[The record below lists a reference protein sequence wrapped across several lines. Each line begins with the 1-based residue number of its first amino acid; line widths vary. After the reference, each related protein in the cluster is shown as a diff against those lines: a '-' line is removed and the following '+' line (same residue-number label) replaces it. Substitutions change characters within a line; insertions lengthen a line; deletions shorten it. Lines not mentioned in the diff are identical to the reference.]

1 MTTNK
6 KTKVWEE
13 YSMFRKEFF
22 IGVALALF
30 FSAWTTVQQ
39 ARAEG
44 PVNKGDNKQKVH
56 KVMTNSLYR
65 PMDINN
71 IFNYYSNNGD
81 GSFNKFKS
89 DNEGFEFPIGSVV
102 GTCIFE
108 DGLVWTAF
116 KNDTL
121 YCGGSTYN
129 HGVQAGRILQ
139 YGTATSLPV
148 ADDAGK
154 SEYRVYRVRPDIKPT
169 SDAATIASETNILQN
184 SEVPYINQFEG
195 YSASD
200 LLNQYWTD
208 WNQWPANE
216 GAPFTD
222 ANGVAHLNGGSGY
235 DPTTCTPGFPGAD
248 QTQWMVMNDANA
260 PLTRGLYGSNP
271 IGIEVQRTIWAY
283 NRPGALGNTIFI
295 SYTFINKSGMRLD
308 SMYVSQWADPDLGFA
323 GDDATG
329 CDTTRSLGYVYN
341 GEARDANFASLGLP
355 PPSAGFDF
363 FQGPK
368 VAATSADT
376 AIFNMQRVGGYV
388 NLPMTAFTFFINGN
402 ATFTDPP
409 LNDVR
414 GTPQWYNLMRGR
426 VSTTGA
432 PFDPSVTGGSSFCYP
447 GDPVTGKGPTFVG
460 QGSVSSPADVRMCLN
475 SGPFSMNPGD
485 TQQVV
490 VAALAGLGADYLSSI
505 SVLRSNDDIAQSA
518 YNSLFQLAVPPPQ
531 PAVKVANLDNEIV
544 LSWGDPVAAAKVENS
559 VSKGYTFEGYNV
571 YQYQRNSPT
580 GGKLI
585 ATYDV
590 VDGIRTIQDTT
601 FSVALGTYVVTPT
614 EYGTDS
620 GIKHALTITQDA
632 FTGGPLVNDRDYYYA
647 VTAYSVNLTE
657 GLVPHALE
665 SSPAILD
672 VRPQAPGNGVRFAF
686 ASGDSLS
693 VTHAGSSDGTVVA
706 SVIDPGVLTGHQ
718 YRVNFDTTGGT
729 TTWKLTDVT
738 SGKVMLSD
746 QTQTPAGT
754 PPPGYVIDGVQI
766 ATFGPPPGMKDW
778 SWTPSTGRFWTW
790 ANGNWGAEGFGG
802 AIGNGYDQW
811 FSSSTVTYDQLRNV
825 EIRFANTDTAGNI
838 LDPNDPNASFAYRY
852 LRGAQNPPAQPW
864 FAPIPNPGGSFNY
877 QDFTKSMPFSA
888 WNMETNPPTRLAV
901 GYNENN
907 VKNGLA
913 DGKYWPPYYNDATYG
928 DNISTGGPREWFY
941 IFDVPYSTTPDPT
954 LQQNILNNTLPVM
967 WFGTVTRRN
976 TNAWTSQNVMEIIT
990 NHINTPSDQFTF
1002 TATAPTQDK
1011 ANEVA
1016 DISKINV
1023 FPNPYFGFNRLE
1035 ADKYTRWVRFTH
1047 LPKNAT
1053 IRIFNLAGI
1062 LVRTLVKSDN
1072 TQFADWDLMNE
1083 HQLPIAAGMYIA
1095 HIDCPGIGTKILKLA
1110 IIPEQ
1115 QFLDHY

>member
-1 MTTNK
+1 MI
-6 KTKVWEE
+6 
-13 YSMFRKEFF
+13 RKEFL
-22 IGVALALF
+22 IGFAAALVLVACTL
-30 FSAWTTVQQ
+30 VHP

-44 PVNKGDNKQKVH
+44 PVNKGDSKQKVH
-56 KVMTNSLYR
+56 KVLTNNLYR

-71 IFNYYSNNGD
+71 IFNYYSNTGD

-89 DNEGFEFPIGSVV
+89 DNEGFEFPIGSYV

-129 HGVQAGRILQ
+129 RGLQAGRILQ

-169 SDAATIASETNILQN
+169 SDAATITSETSALQN
-184 SEVPYINQFEG
+184 SEVPYINHFES
-195 YSASD
+195 YTASD
-200 LLNQYWTD
+200 LLTQYWND
-208 WNQWPANE
+208 WNQWPASE

-222 ANGVAHLNGGSGY
+222 ANGVAHVNGGSGY
-235 DPTTCTPGFPGAD
+235 DPTTCIPGFPGAD
-248 QTQWMVMNDANA
+248 QTEWMVMNDVNA
-260 PLTRGLYGSNP
+260 PLSRGLYGSNP

-283 NRPGALGNTIFI
+283 NRPGALGNTIFL
-295 SYTFINKSGMRLD
+295 SYTFINKSGVKLD

-355 PPSAGFDF
+355 PPATGFDF
-363 FQGPK
+363 FQGPI
-368 VAATSADT
+368 VPGAPTDS
-376 AIFNMQRVGGYV
+376 AIFNMRMLPGKM

-432 PFDPSVTGGSSFCYP
+432 PFDPTVTGGSNFCYP
-447 GDPVTGKGPTFVG
+447 GDPVTNTGPTFIG
-460 QGSVSSPADVRMCLN
+460 SGSVSSPADVRMCLN
-475 SGPFSMNPGD
+475 SGPFTMNAGD

-490 VAALAGLGADYLSSI
+490 VAALAGLGADYLSSV
-505 SVLRSNDDIAQSA
+505 SVLRSNDDIAQAA

-531 PAVKVANLDNEIV
+531 PSVKVANLNNEIV
-544 LSWGDPVAAAKVENS
+544 LSWGDVDAATKIETS
-559 VSKGYTFEGYNV
+559 SSKGYEFEGYNV
-571 YQYQRNSPT
+571 YQFPRNSPT
-580 GGKLI
+580 GAKLI

-590 VDGIRTIQDTT
+590 VNGIRTIQDTT

-614 EYGTDS
+614 QYGTDS
-620 GIKHALTITQDA
+620 GIKHTITITQDG
-632 FTGGPLVNDRDYYYA
+632 FTGTPLVNDRDYYFA

-665 SSPAILD
+665 SSPSIMA
-672 VRPQAPGNGVRFAF
+672 VRPEPPANGVRLAF
-686 ASGDSLS
+686 ASGDSLK
-693 VTHAGSSDGTVVA
+693 VTHAGNSDGSVVA
-706 SVIDPGVLTGHQ
+706 TVADPTLLTGHQ
-718 YRVNFDTTGGT
+718 YKVSFDTTGGT
-729 TTWKLTDVT
+729 TTWRLADVT
-738 SGKVMLSD
+738 SGKVLLSNQD
-746 QTQTPAGT
+746 QTAAGEL
-754 PPPGYVIDGVQI
+754 PPGFVADGFVI

-778 SWTPSTGRFWTW
+778 SWTPSADRFWTW
-790 ANGNWGAEGFGG
+790 SNGNWGSEGFGG

-811 FSSSTVTYDQLRNV
+811 FSGSSTTYDQLRNV
-825 EIRFANTDTAGNI
+825 EIRFATTDANGNVTNA
-838 LDPNDPNASFAYRY
+838 NDPNWSYAYRY
-852 LRGAQNPPAQPW
+852 LRSASAPPAQPS
-864 FAPIPNPGGSFNY
+864 FAPYIVNPSAGYAFQEY
-877 QDFTKSMPFSA
+877 KQTMPFA
-888 WNMETNPPTRLAV
+888 AYNMETNPPTRLMV
-901 GYNENN
+901 GYLENN
-907 VKNGLA
+907 QVNGLV
-913 DGKYWPPYYNDATYG
+913 DGKYWPPYYDDATHG
-928 DNISTGGPREWFY
+928 DNIASTGPREWFF
-941 IFDVPYSTTPDPT
+941 IFNVPYSTTPDPALET
-954 LQQNILNNTLPVM
+954 DILDNTLPIM

-976 TNAWTSQNVMEIIT
+976 ENAWSSQDVMEIIT
-990 NHINTPSDQFTF
+990 NHINTPADQFTF
-1002 TATAPTQDK
+1002 TATAPTQETV
-1011 ANEVA
+1011 NEVA
-1016 DISKINV
+1016 DITKINV
-1023 FPNPYFGFNRLE
+1023 FPNPYFGFNKLE

-1047 LPKNAT
+1047 LPQTAT

-1083 HQLPIAAGMYIA
+1083 HQLPVAAGMYIA
-1095 HIDCPGIGTKILKLA
+1095 HIDCPGLGTKILKLA